1 MTTPLRVL
9 QLGKFYWPHRG
20 GIETY
25 LRSLCVRMKGH
36 VDLQVIVANHGLRTT
51 DSVVDDVPVT
61 RVGTLFR
68 FASTPICPRMI
79 YKVRETRAD
88 LVHIHLPNPW
98 ALLAYFRSGHP
109 GKLIISYHSD
119 IVRQRI
125 LGRGFEPI
133 VKHAMERS
141 SAVIAASPNYIDSS
155 PILRAYRD
163 RCHVI
168 PFGVPQELY
177 DIPDK
182 TIVNEIR
189 RRFGERLVLSVG
201 RLVYYKGFDYLIQ
214 AMRRIRGNLLI
225 IGEGPLRH
233 ALEERAAVEG
243 VRDRVFFLGDID
255 NPIPFYQAA
264 DVFVLASTARS
275 EAFGI
280 VQLEAMACGKPV
292 VNTSLNSGVPFVSR
306 HGQTGL
312 TVPPG
317 DAQELT
323 AAINLLLNDDEL
335 RDRYGRAAKIRVR
348 NEFSLGAMADRTL
361 QLYRH
366 AMGLSASLPN
376 APASDR
382 VFDFP
387 PLKQVI

>member
-25 LRSLCVRMKGH
+25 LRSLCERMNEH
-36 VDLQVIVANHGLRTT
+36 VDLKLIVANDGLRTT
-51 DSVVDDVPVT
+51 ESLVDDVPIT
-61 RVGTLFR
+61 RVGTLFCC
-68 FASTPICPRMI
+68 ASTPICPRMI
-79 YKVRETRAD
+79 GKVRETRAD

-98 ALLAYFRSGHP
+98 ALLAYFGSRHR

-119 IVRQRI
+119 IIRQRT
-125 LGRGFEPI
+125 LGKGFEPI
-133 VKHAMERS
+133 VKYAMARS
-141 SAVIAASPNYIDSS
+141 SALIAASPNYIDSS
-155 PILRAYRD
+155 PMLRAYRD

-168 PFGVPQELY
+168 PYGVAQELY
-177 DIPDK
+177 DTPDMAA
-182 TIVNEIR
+182 VNEIR
-189 RRFGERLVLSVG
+189 RRYGQRLVLSVG

-214 AMRRIRGNLLI
+214 AMRPVRGNLLI
-225 IGEGPLRH
+225 IGEGPLRRE
-233 ALEERAAVEG
+233 LEQRAVAEG

-255 NPIPFYQAA
+255 NPTSFYHAA

-292 VNTSLNSGVPFVSR
+292 VNTSLNSGVPFVSL

-312 TVPPG
+312 TVQPR
-317 DAQELT
+317 DAAALT
-323 AAINLLLNDDEL
+323 AAINLLLNDDAL
-335 RDRYGRAAKIRVR
+335 RNRYGQAAKLRVQ
-348 NEFSLGAMADRTL
+348 NEFSLSDMAHRTL

-366 AMGLSASLPN
+366 VMSLP
-376 APASDR
+376 PSLSYLPGLDR
-382 VFDFP
+382 TLDRTP
-387 PLKQVI
+387 I